1 MISAL
6 SEESSDDDQCV
17 MAFAVTGGTTR
28 AAADST
34 SIMLTE
40 RSNAIRAGAT
50 YLVKSLTAGLNTF
63 TAQYRVT
70 GGTCTWTARNI
81 VVIPWPN

>member
-6 SEESSDDDQCV
+6 SDASTDDNQCW
-17 MAFAVTGGTTR
+17 MSFAVTGVSSR

-34 SIMLTE
+34 AIALSE
-40 RSNAIRAGAT
+40 RSNPVRAGAT
-50 YLVKSLTAGLNTF
+50 YLVKGLTAGLNTF
-63 TAQYRVT
+63 TAQYRVV